1 MHPATAS
8 AILARLMSTLT
19 CCVLAA
25 GQGVAAPVQAA
36 PSLNDPTA
44 ASLWPRIFYT
54 PEQRTSIENFRKPEA
69 AAAVVG
75 TMAPA
80 VVAPPLTYR
89 LEGVAQGRGSATAWI
104 NGQTLRQGQ
113 DIEGRTV
120 HIGDGVVRL
129 HQAGRPDIVLR
140 PGQQAGEA
148 GTTPQDVVPSGA
160 VRQRPGR

>member
-1 MHPATAS
+1 MPHATTFAF
-8 AILARLMSTLT
+8 LVRLMLALA
-19 CCVLAA
+19 CCAWVA
-25 GQGVAAPVQAA
+25 GQGMAAPAPPA
-36 PSLNDPTA
+36 PSLNDPAA

-54 PEQRTSIENFRKPEA
+54 PEQRASIENLRRPA
-69 AAAVVG
+69 AATPFSPA
-75 TMAPA
+75 ASA

>member
-1 MHPATAS
+1 MHRC
-8 AILARLMSTLT
+8 ITL
-19 CCVLAA
+19 
-25 GQGVAAPVQAA
+25 GVKHH
-36 PSLNDPTA
+36 LRDPG
-44 ASLWPRIFYT
+44 
-54 PEQRTSIENFRKPEA
+54 SIPQIDEHDY
-69 AAAVVG
+69 
-75 TMAPA
+75 A